1 MENSIAMARQPG
13 NNGIRILWSSI
24 KGGVYCQ
31 ACEKRF
37 TGNHFL
43 FIFQFSL
50 RVLLILFFFFFN
62 CLLQLAFSIAI
73 QLRPRLV
80 FAIFTE
86 DCCVGIITKYN
97 KRPLKGLRG
106 KSAQY

>member
-13 NNGIRILWSSI
+13 NNGVRILWSSI
-24 KGGVYCQ
+24 KSGVYCQ

-37 TGNHFL
+37 TGNNFL

-50 RVLLILFFFFFN
+50 RVLLIFFFFFFN

-73 QLRPRLV
+73 QRWLRLV
-80 FAIFTE
+80 FTIFTE
-86 DCCVGIITKYN
+86 SCSIGIVTKYK
-97 KRPLKGLRG
+97 KRPLKGLCG